1 MTKLIE
7 NQLDPRFMGVV
18 GMQPLAG
25 YISASRLAM
34 YCNHVGQSLTVEG
47 ATVKRM
53 FTGVEREYAKA
64 VHDIRFPCNAT
75 VLRIIPK
82 YAKSVGSDLV
92 GDNNPMTSIIY
103 ENVDSPIREV
113 GVLHIP
119 HHHCI
124 HQHFG
129 FNYVPTENMA
139 RIYPGANIPAGTVI
153 ATAPNVTPE
162 GDLMFGLGMQVAMM
176 SLPAVIEDGVI
187 ASESAVRRMTTKGYG
202 VRTVSWGKSSMPL
215 NLYGGP
221 DSFKPFPNIGE
232 YVAPNALLFASRRYE
247 EMLSVP
253 LMSRKALRTLDVF
266 DEPVYAKANARVVDI
281 IVYCG
286 STDRTYLPSGMDDQ
300 LMYYYLRSLQYH
312 EAVLA
317 EYNRLRREAEK
328 MGGNVTVS
336 PELNQL
342 LVDAI
347 ALTTKNNKDRKKVV
361 LTENQQPIDEWVV
374 KIVFEYDIVPTN
386 GFKIT
391 GMSGDKG
398 VLCEIRKDE
407 DMPVDASGTRA
418 ELIMD
423 SDSTIKRMNVGRL
436 YEQYISAA
444 AAATVLRLSN
454 VIKEQ
459 GYAAGWN
466 YLMGFY
472 GIVSPL
478 MIESI
483 NEILVS
489 DEDRKQ
495 HIDNVLS
502 RGIYIY
508 TPPNNPVS
516 YRDVIRNLRDN
527 YPAVN
532 GPVTFKGTDGQ
543 MVTTK
548 SNVIIG
554 EMYIMLLEKIG
565 NTWAGVSSAKLQ
577 HFGIPAKLNSDKYSS
592 PGRHNPV
599 RTQGESEFRLVAAT
613 CGGETAADILDQ
625 NNNPQAHANAVEN
638 ILEADEPTNLRS
650 AVNRELIP
658 RGNGRILTFIR
669 HILECGGFRFTR
681 GENAHD

>member
-7 NQLDPRFMGVV
+7 NQLDSRFMGVV

-34 YCNHVGQSLTVEG
+34 YCNHVGQSLSVEG

-119 HHHCI
+119 HHHYI

-286 STDRTYLPSGMDDQ
+286 STDRTYL
-300 LMYYYLRSLQYH
+300 
-312 EAVLA
+312 
-317 EYNRLRREAEK
+317 
-328 MGGNVTVS
+328 
-336 PELNQL
+336 
-342 LVDAI
+342 
-347 ALTTKNNKDRKKVV
+347 DRK
-361 LTENQQPIDEWVV
+361 
-374 KIVFEYDIVPTN
+374 
-386 GFKIT
+386 
-391 GMSGDKG
+391 S
-398 VLCEIRKDE
+398 
-407 DMPVDASGTRA
+407 TR
-418 ELIMD
+418 
-423 SDSTIKRMNVGRL
+423 
-436 YEQYISAA
+436 
-444 AAATVLRLSN
+444 
-454 VIKEQ
+454 
-459 GYAAGWN
+459 
-466 YLMGFY
+466 
-472 GIVSPL
+472 
-478 MIESI
+478 
-483 NEILVS
+483 
-489 DEDRKQ
+489 
-495 HIDNVLS
+495 
-502 RGIYIY
+502 
-508 TPPNNPVS
+508 
-516 YRDVIRNLRDN
+516 
-527 YPAVN
+527 
-532 GPVTFKGTDGQ
+532 
-543 MVTTK
+543 
-548 SNVIIG
+548 
-554 EMYIMLLEKIG
+554 
-565 NTWAGVSSAKLQ
+565 
-577 HFGIPAKLNSDKYSS
+577 LNSS
-592 PGRHNPV
+592 H
-599 RTQGESEFRLVAAT
+599 
-613 CGGETAADILDQ
+613 
-625 NNNPQAHANAVEN
+625 
-638 ILEADEPTNLRS
+638 
-650 AVNRELIP
+650 
-658 RGNGRILTFIR
+658 
-669 HILECGGFRFTR
+669 
-681 GENAHD
+681 